1 MYVVIGV
8 LALFMASAGAYGMLS
23 SNLIQLEPNQ
33 KVPDYSAKLDSLN
46 EQISSINSQVNSL
59 SSQVNSMN
67 SQVGSISNNLTT
79 FDTLKTNLSDI
90 HEKLADLETM
100 KTNMMDIQNKLDSIG
115 NNTSQATSSPASSSG
130 KILVSLDKT
139 TYLPGDTIHISAMGA
154 TPLKTAQIQLLDSNG
169 FTLVEQNAWADS
181 TGSILYGLQTSSA
194 LLPGQYQVKISSNQA
209 TGLQPI
215 TIGTSSTSSVPYIL
229 TAQTDKGIY
238 SGGDL
243 IRVTGMA
250 QPSSTVTAVMQSASG
265 VSFTSSTTANSD
277 GSYTVLFSTSSSYEA
292 GTWTITV
299 TNLSQT
305 KALSI
310 YIQSD
315 GSSTGSYTFTAK
327 TDKTSYQP
335 GDTIQIT
342 GTAQPSSTVTA
353 VMTNPSGNTYSS
365 STTVN
370 TDGSYTIL
378 FSASSSYQTGNW
390 NANVSNL
397 GQSTTLYFTI
407 GTSSSSGSYTFTAQT
422 DKSSYHIGD
431 LVQIEG
437 TTKANSA
444 VTAVIVSPSG
454 TTYNSSTTTNSN
466 GAYVMFFSTLPSY
479 PAGTWYVEVNN
490 LGQSKVLSFTLQ

>member
-1 MYVVIGV
+1 MVIGV

-23 SNLIQLEPNQ
+23 SNLIQLEPSQN
-33 KVPDYSAKLDSLN
+33 VPDYSAKLDLLN
-46 EQISSINSQVNSL
+46 TQISSINSQVNSL
-59 SSQVNSMN
+59 SSQINSMN

-90 HEKLADLETM
+90 HEKLADLENM
-100 KTNMMDIQNKLDSIG
+100 KTNMIDIQNRLDNIG
-115 NNTSQATSSPASSSG
+115 NNTSQVTSSPG
-130 KILVSLDKT
+130 KILVSLDKS
-139 TYLPGDTIHISAMGA
+139 TYLPGDTIHISAMEA
-154 TPLKTAQIQLLDSNG
+154 DPLKTAQVQLLDSNG
-169 FTLVEQNAWADS
+169 FTLVGQDAWADS
-181 TGSILYGLQTSSA
+181 TGSVLYGLQTSSA
-194 LLPGQYQVKISSNQA
+194 TLPGEYQVKVSSDQA
-209 TGLQPI
+209 TGSQSI
-215 TIGTSSTSSVPYIL
+215 TIGTSSTSSGSYTL

-250 QPSSTVTAVMQSASG
+250 LPSSIVTATMQSVSG
-265 VSFTSSTTANSD
+265 VTFTSSTTANSD
-277 GSYTVLFSTSSSYEA
+277 GSYTILFSTSSSYEA

-335 GDTIQIT
+335 GDTMQIT

-365 STTVN
+365 SATVN
-370 TDGSYTIL
+370 TDGSYAIL
-378 FSASSSYQTGNW
+378 FSTSSSYETGNW
-390 NANVSNL
+390 NVDVSNL

-407 GTSSSSGSYTFTAQT
+407 GASSSSSSYTFTAQT
-422 DKSSYHIGD
+422 DKSSYQLGD

-437 TTKANSA
+437 TTNANSV
-444 VTAVIVSPSG
+444 VTAVIISPSG
-454 TTYNSSTTTNSN
+454 TTYNSSTTANSN
-466 GAYVMFFSTLPSY
+466 GAYVMFFSIMPSY
-479 PAGTWYVEVNN
+479 PAGTWYIEVNN